1 MAVKKFIDVAY
12 LQSFWARVK
21 GIPSNSNYSVT
32 PTGKSAINKTLLG
45 HLQDLYEK
53 AASVDG
59 AVLGVSYTG
68 AETNKLLSI
77 TTSDHQV
84 SVSSTEYLTS
94 AITKANSAVQSV
106 TKATGAYSGLTV
118 SSKDANNGI
127 EIGLDLSAFGAD
139 TKDDILDSITAASNG
154 GLEITKTETANKTT
168 AITIGID
175 STTLATIGSALQE
188 VAIDSSYLAGNGTVS
203 SPIAIDSAKIQDSGS
218 ATGHNKLATKGYVDS
233 QISAFAGVTSISAE
247 GGSMPPTYNVTVDS
261 SKGDVTIG
269 LNSDAQNALA
279 LAELAI
285 QSVGTDSSTANAG
298 YLTVDDTLDS
308 STGGKKVTIS
318 LDASG
323 FELNSNKVNQFDDSD
338 SGDSTNYATV
348 GAIID
353 YVNDK
358 IEAIP
363 ASTVTVT
370 GGKSSAQGATLATFA
385 KDGNT
390 EDYYVYLTDNAGG
403 VHNIKLNATDFVK
416 DSFLAS
422 VELDD
427 SSHELVFTWNTKLA
441 SDSDATTETTI
452 TRVNLGDYIDVYT
465 EGDGISID
473 SSNEISVNTSG
484 YITIDSS
491 SNVVIDADLIQDY
504 GTATGH
510 DKLATK
516 GYVDNQIGGIS
527 ITSTDSSVTITQ
539 SGTSFNLS
547 VVAETFDSSAFAY

>member
-12 LQSFWARVK
+12 LQSFWARIK

-45 HLQDLYEK
+45 HIQDLYEK

-68 AETNKLLSI
+68 PETNKLLSI

-106 TKATGAYSGLTV
+106 TKATGAYTGLTV

-154 GLEITKTETANKTT
+154 GLEVTKTETVNKTT

-175 STTLATIGSALQE
+175 STTLSTIGSALQE
-188 VAIDSSYLAGNGTVS
+188 VAIDSSYLSGNGTVS
-203 SPIAIDSAKIQDSGS
+203 SPIAINSAKIQDSGS
-218 ATGHNKLATKGYVDS
+218 ATNHNKLATKGYVDS

-247 GGSMPPTYNVTVDS
+247 GGDVPPTYNVTVDS

-269 LNSDAQNALA
+269 LNPDAQDALA
-279 LAELAI
+279 LAASAI
-285 QSVGTDSSTANAG
+285 QSVAADSSTTNAG
-298 YLTVDDTLDS
+298 YLTVGTS
-308 STGGKKVTIS
+308 GSVVTIS

-323 FELNSNKVNQFDDSD
+323 FELNSNKVNQFSDIDSD
-338 SGDSTNYATV
+338 DSTNYATV
-348 GAIID
+348 GAIVD

-358 IEAIP
+358 IDAIP
-363 ASTVTVT
+363 ASTVSVT
-370 GGKSSAQGATLATFA
+370 GGKSAAAGATLATFA

-403 VHNIKLNATDFVK
+403 IHNIKLDATNFVK

-422 VELDD
+422 VEID
-427 SSHELVFTWNTKLA
+427 SSTDELVFTWNTKLDG
-441 SDSDATTETTI
+441 DSSAGSTTV

-465 EGDGISID
+465 AGAGISI
-473 SSNEISVNTSG
+473 SSSDNNAISVETAG
-484 YITIDSS
+484 YITVDSS
-491 SNVVIDADLIQDY
+491 TNNVVIDSELIQDY

-516 GYVDNQIGGIS
+516 GYVDNQISGIN
-527 ITSTDSSVTITQ
+527 ITSSDSSVTITK
-539 SGTSFNLS
+539 SGTSFDLK
-547 VVAETFDSSAFAY
+547 VEIEAFDSSAFAY

>member
-12 LQSFWARVK
+12 LQSFWTRIK

-45 HLQDLYEK
+45 HIQDLYEK

-139 TKDDILDSITAASNG
+139 TKNDILDSITAASNG
-154 GLEITKTETANKTT
+154 GLEVTKTETANKTT

-175 STTLATIGSALQE
+175 STTLSTIGSALQS
-188 VAIDSSYLAGNGTVS
+188 VAIDSSYLAGDGTVS

-218 ATGHNKLATKGYVDS
+218 AVNHNKLATKGYVDS

-247 GGSMPPTYNVTVDS
+247 GGDVPPTYNVTVDS

-269 LNSDAQNALA
+269 LNSDAQDALA
-279 LAELAI
+279 LAASAI
-285 QSVGTDSSTANAG
+285 QSVIADSSTTNAG
-298 YLTVDDTLDS
+298 YLTVGTSD
-308 STGGKKVTIS
+308 GEVTIS

-323 FELNSNKVNQFDDSD
+323 FELNSNKVNQFSDTDSD
-338 SGDSTNYATV
+338 DSTNYATV
-348 GAIID
+348 GAIVG

-358 IEAIP
+358 IDAIP

-403 VHNIKLNATDFVK
+403 IHNIKLNATDFVK

-422 VELDD
+422 VELDSD
-427 SSHELVFTWNTKLA
+427 TNELVFTWNTKLDGD
-441 SDSDATTETTI
+441 DSEGSTTV

-465 EGDGISID
+465 AGDGIDID
-473 SSNEISVNTSG
+473 SSNIISVKTAG
-484 YITIDSS
+484 YITFDS
-491 SNVVIDADLIQDY
+491 SNVVIDSTLIQDA
-504 GTATGH
+504 GSATGH

-516 GYVDNQIGGIS
+516 GYVDSQIGGIN
-527 ITSTDSSVTITQ
+527 ITSTDSSVTITK
-539 SGTSFNLS
+539 SGTSFDLS
-547 VVAETFDSSAFAY
+547 VVAENFDSSAFAY

>member
-12 LQSFWARVK
+12 LQSFWTRIK
-21 GIPSNSNYSVT
+21 GIPRNSNYSVT

-45 HLQDLYEK
+45 HIQDLYEK

-154 GLEITKTETANKTT
+154 GLEVTKTETANKTT

-175 STTLATIGSALQE
+175 STTLSTIGSALQS
-188 VAIDSSYLAGNGTVS
+188 VAIDSSYLAGDGTVS

-218 ATGHNKLATKGYVDS
+218 AVNHNKLATKGYVDS

-247 GGSMPPTYNVTVDS
+247 GGDVPPTYNVTVDS

-269 LNSDAQNALA
+269 LNSDAQDALA
-279 LAELAI
+279 LAASAI
-285 QSVGTDSSTANAG
+285 QSVIADSSTTNAG
-298 YLTVDDTLDS
+298 YLTVGTSD
-308 STGGKKVTIS
+308 GEVTIS

-323 FELNSNKVNQFDDSD
+323 FELNSNKVNQFSDTDSD
-338 SGDSTNYATV
+338 DSTNYATV
-348 GAIID
+348 GAIVG

-358 IEAIP
+358 IDAIP

-403 VHNIKLNATDFVK
+403 IHNIKLNATDFVK

-422 VELDD
+422 VELDSD
-427 SSHELVFTWNTKLA
+427 TNELVFTWNTKLDGD
-441 SDSDATTETTI
+441 DSEGSTTV

-465 EGDGISID
+465 AGDGIDID
-473 SSNEISVNTSG
+473 SSNIISVKTAG
-484 YITIDSS
+484 YITFDS
-491 SNVVIDADLIQDY
+491 SNVVIDSTLIQDA
-504 GTATGH
+504 GSATGH

-516 GYVDNQIGGIS
+516 GYVDSQIGGIN
-527 ITSTDSSVTITQ
+527 ITSTDSSVTITK
-539 SGTSFNLS
+539 SGTSFDLS
-547 VVAETFDSSAFAY
+547 VVAENFDSSAFAY

>member
-12 LQSFWARVK
+12 LQSFWTRIK

-154 GLEITKTETANKTT
+154 GLEVTKTETANKTT

-188 VAIDSSYLAGNGTVS
+188 VAIDSSYLTGDGTAS

-218 ATGHNKLATKGYVDS
+218 ATNHNKLATKGYVDS
-233 QISAFAGVTSISAE
+233 QISAFAGVTSISAAD
-247 GGSMPPTYNVTVDS
+247 SDTYNVIVDS

-269 LNSDAQNALA
+269 LNSDAQAALA
-279 LAELAI
+279 LAASAI
-285 QSVGTDSSTANAG
+285 QSVGTDSSTTNAG
-298 YLTVDDTLDS
+298 YLSASTSDGIVTLS
-308 STGGKKVTIS
+308 F
-318 LDASG
+318 DASG

-348 GAIID
+348 GAIVE

-358 IEAIP
+358 IDAIP
-363 ASTVTVT
+363 ASTVSIT
-370 GGKSSAQGATLATFA
+370 GGKSSDASATLATFA

-427 SSHELVFTWNTKLA
+427 SSHELVFTWNTKLDG
-441 SDSDATTETTI
+441 DSGADSTTI

-465 EGDGISID
+465 AGNGITVD
-473 SSNEISVNTSG
+473 SSNAISVNTSG

-491 SNVVIDADLIQDY
+491 NVVIDSDLIQDA

-516 GYVDNQIGGIS
+516 GYVDSQIGGIS

-547 VVAETFDSSAFAY
+547 VVADAFDSSAFAY

>member
-21 GIPSNSNYSVT
+21 GIPSNSNYTVT

-68 AETNKLLSI
+68 TETNKLLTI

-154 GLEITKTETANKTT
+154 GLEVTKTETANKTT

-218 ATGHNKLATKGYVDS
+218 AANHNKLATKGYVDS
-233 QISAFAGVTSISAE
+233 QISAFAGVTSILTE
-247 GGSMPPTYNVTVDS
+247 EDTYTVVVDS

-285 QSVGTDSSTANAG
+285 QNVVTTDSSG
-298 YLTVDDTLDS
+298 VLTVDDTSDS
-308 STGGKKVTIS
+308 STGGRKVTIS

-323 FELNSNKVNQFDDSD
+323 FELNSNKVNQISDTDSD
-338 SGDSTNYATV
+338 DSTNYATV
-348 GAIID
+348 GAIVD

-358 IEAIP
+358 IDAIP

-403 VHNIKLNATDFVK
+403 IHNIKLNATDFVK

-427 SSHELVFTWNTKLA
+427 SSHELVFTWNTKFEG
-441 SDSDATTETTI
+441 DSDATTETTV

-465 EGDGISID
+465 AGNGISID
-473 SSNEISVNTSG
+473 SSVISVNTAG

-491 SNVVIDADLIQDY
+491 NVVIDSTLIQDA
-504 GTATGH
+504 GSATGH
-510 DKLATK
+510 NKLATK
-516 GYVDNQIGGIS
+516 GYVDSQIGGIN
-527 ITSTDSSVTITQ
+527 ITSTDSSVTITK
-539 SGTSFNLS
+539 SGTSFDLS
-547 VVAETFDSSAFAY
+547 VVAENFDSSAFAY

>member
-12 LQSFWARVK
+12 LQSFWTRIK

-68 AETNKLLSI
+68 TETNKLLSI
-77 TTSDHQV
+77 TTSEHQV

-154 GLEITKTETANKTT
+154 GLEVTKTETANKTT

-175 STTLATIGSALQE
+175 STTLATIGSALQS
-188 VAIDSSYLAGNGTVS
+188 VAIDSSYLTGNGTVS
-203 SPIAIDSAKIQDSGS
+203 SPIAIDSAKIQDSGND
-218 ATGHNKLATKGYVDS
+218 TDHNKLATKGYVDS

-247 GGSMPPTYNVTVDS
+247 SGDVPPTYNVEVDS
-261 SKGDVTIG
+261 STGDVTIG
-269 LNSDAQNALA
+269 LNSDAQAALA
-279 LAELAI
+279 LAASAI
-285 QSVGTDSSTANAG
+285 QSVGTSDSYLSTSTSDG
-298 YLTVDDTLDS
+298 IVTLS
-308 STGGKKVTIS
+308 F
-318 LDASG
+318 DASG

-348 GAIID
+348 GAIVD

-358 IEAIP
+358 IDAIP
-363 ASTVTVT
+363 ASTVSVT
-370 GGKSSAQGATLATFA
+370 GGKSSDASATLATFA

-403 VHNIKLNATDFVK
+403 VHNIKLNAIDFVK

-422 VELDD
+422 VELD
-427 SSHELVFTWNTKLA
+427 SSTNDLVFTWNTKID
-441 SDSDATTETTI
+441 SDSSVGNTV

-465 EGDGISID
+465 AGDGINII
-473 SSNEISVNTSG
+473 SSDNNAISVNTDG
-484 YITIDSS
+484 YITVDSS
-491 SNVVIDADLIQDY
+491 NNVVIDTDLIQDA

-516 GYVDNQIGGIS
+516 GYVDSQIGGIS

-547 VVAETFDSSAFAY
+547 VVADAFDSSAFAY

>member
-84 SVSSTEYLTS
+84 SVSSTEHLTS

-154 GLEITKTETANKTT
+154 GLEVTKTETANKTT

-188 VAIDSSYLAGNGTVS
+188 VAIDSSYLAGNGTAS

-233 QISAFAGVTSISAE
+233 QISAFAGVTSISAA
-247 GGSMPPTYNVTVDS
+247 GGDVPPTYNVEVDS

-269 LNSDAQNALA
+269 LNSDAQAALA
-279 LAELAI
+279 LAASAI
-285 QSVGTDSSTANAG
+285 QSVSTSDSS
-298 YLTVDDTLDS
+298 YL
-308 STGGKKVTIS
+308 STSTSDGVVTIS

>member
-12 LQSFWARVK
+12 LQSFWARIK

-45 HLQDLYEK
+45 HIQDLYEK

-68 AETNKLLSI
+68 TETNKLLSI
-77 TTSDHQV
+77 TTSEHQV

-154 GLEITKTETANKTT
+154 GLEVTKSETANKTT

-175 STTLATIGSALQE
+175 STTLSTIGTALQS
-188 VAIDSSYLAGNGTVS
+188 VAIDSSYLAGDGTVS

-218 ATGHNKLATKGYVDS
+218 ATNHNKLATKGYVDS

-247 GGSMPPTYNVTVDS
+247 SGDVPPTYNVTVDS

-269 LNSDAQNALA
+269 LNSDAQDALA
-279 LAELAI
+279 LAASAI
-285 QSVGTDSSTANAG
+285 QRVAADSSTSQAG
-298 YLTVDDTLDS
+298 YLTVGTSD
-308 STGGKKVTIS
+308 GEVTIG

-323 FELNSNKVNQFDDSD
+323 FELNSNKVNQFNDTDSD
-338 SGDSTNYATV
+338 DSTNYATV
-348 GAIID
+348 GAIVD

-358 IEAIP
+358 IDAIP
-363 ASTVTVT
+363 ASTVSVT
-370 GGKSSAQGATLATFA
+370 GGKSAAAGATLATFA

-403 VHNIKLNATDFVK
+403 IHNIKLDATDFVK

-422 VELDD
+422 VELDGD
-427 SSHELVFTWNTKLA
+427 YLVFTWNTKLDGD
-441 SDSDATTETTI
+441 DSEGSTTET
-452 TRVNLGDYIDVYT
+452 RVDISKYIDVYT
-465 EGDGISID
+465 AGAGISID
-473 SSNEISVNTSG
+473 SSNNAISVKTSG

-491 SNVVIDADLIQDY
+491 NVVIDSTLIQDY

-516 GYVDNQIGGIS
+516 GYVDNQISGIN
-527 ITSTDSSVTITQ
+527 ITSSDSSVTITK
-539 SGTSFNLS
+539 SGTSFDLK
-547 VVAETFDSSAFAY
+547 VEIEAFDSSAFAY

>member
-68 AETNKLLSI
+68 AETNKLLTI

-127 EIGLDLSAFGAD
+127 EIGLDLTAFGAD

-154 GLEITKTETANKTT
+154 GLEVTKTETANKTT

-188 VAIDSSYLAGNGTVS
+188 VAIDSSYLAGNGTAS
-203 SPIAIDSAKIQDSGS
+203 SPIAIDSTKIQDSGS
-218 ATGHNKLATKGYVDS
+218 AVNHNKLATKGYVDS
-233 QISAFAGVTSISAE
+233 QISAFAGVTSISAA
-247 GGSMPPTYNVTVDS
+247 GGDVPPTYNVEVDS

-269 LNSDAQNALA
+269 LNSDAQAALA
-279 LAELAI
+279 LAASAI
-285 QSVGTDSSTANAG
+285 QSVTTDSSTTNDG
-298 YLTVDDTLDS
+298 YLTTSASDGV
-308 STGGKKVTIS
+308 VTIS

-348 GAIID
+348 GAIVD

-358 IEAIP
+358 IDAIS

-452 TRVNLGDYIDVYT
+452 TRVNLDDYIDVYT
-465 EGDGISID
+465 EGAGISIND
-473 SSNEISVNTSG
+473 SSNNAISVNTSG

-516 GYVDNQIGGIS
+516 GYVDNQIGGIN

-547 VVAETFDSSAFAY
+547 VVAENFDSSAFAY